1 MELLQKVVELVLIHS
16 EEASVVVQVS
26 LALRSM
32 VLGQVEVGRFGRAGE
47 GVRGESRSCWTDL
60 DRVRRSRLKETSDT
74 HIMTDSGQ
82 LSTTLQQFIWWDEV
96 FSPITFNIFIGI
108 YQKFL
113 EEILLFSFFS
123 YNSYL

>member
-47 GVRGESRSCWTDL
+47 GVR
-60 DRVRRSRLKETSDT
+60 
-74 HIMTDSGQ
+74 
-82 LSTTLQQFIWWDEV
+82 
-96 FSPITFNIFIGI
+96 
-108 YQKFL
+108 
-113 EEILLFSFFS
+113 
-123 YNSYL
+123 

>member
-1 MELLQKVVELVLIHS
+1 MLQKVVELVLIHS

-47 GVRGESRSCWTDL
+47 GLRRESRSCWTDL

-82 LSTTLQQFIWWDEV
+82 LSTTLQQ
-96 FSPITFNIFIGI
+96 
-108 YQKFL
+108 Y
-113 EEILLFSFFS
+113 IL
-123 YNSYL
+123 